1 MNKIIVRE
9 PDNNEGEMILIIAN
23 ELGEI
28 VSEQYLT
35 YEDFSADV
43 LCDII
48 ALTKQYA
55 PFTLHFITED
65 DVNKY
70 LALASI
76 SEYPEVDDE
85 KEDDDLLCDNCTD
98 TSCEYNVN
106 YDPYAV
112 EDDDEY
118 EDEYDEDYEDEEDE
132 DEYTPH
138 VYQPIIDDFE
148 GDPCANC
155 NDKGCACN
163 TYVPPTVKA
172 LSSAIENASRD

>member
-65 DVNKY
+65 DVNTY
-70 LALASI
+70 LALAPI

-118 EDEYDEDYEDEEDE
+118 EDEDDEDYEDDDSDVSDYESPCPICGADGCSMYPNFGKGLEIVED
-132 DEYTPH
+132 
-138 VYQPIIDDFE
+138 
-148 GDPCANC
+148 
-155 NDKGCACN
+155 
-163 TYVPPTVKA
+163 
-172 LSSAIENASRD
+172 LSTESFAIENASRD